1 MKHIL
6 SLGAIALLVGCTQ
19 QQLPAVIDMPYCD
32 ANRILPATE
41 LTQIERTDST
51 TVLTF
56 STMYDYHDYSLKIG
70 AGYRLWFG
78 DFSTPMKELVVPGE
92 VDFDGNKISVSQG
105 VPAQFRMIFAALPK
119 DVESVDLVQEVY
131 GNIKN
136 AIWGIDLTGKRSPNE
151 LPAEIPAEL
160 LNYNFA
166 TGNLPQVVTKED
178 VVKITAHAVAWRSWM
193 KHDVEFIVNTVD
205 DTQERIKA
213 YFNDSGVV
221 TIDIPL
227 KGTASISAHTPY
239 NTYANFYAEPGEEIN
254 LYILPD
260 NNSET
265 QRGSR
270 PNGVIDGKY
279 RNVKA
284 MEMDF
289 VFYQEDAD
297 TLLYNKT
304 DPNDYFTAMM
314 KIHSDGLDSIQAG
327 NYEPD
332 KEKYARAV
340 VDRHMMSQTLRPD
353 AYTTND
359 WMQSYSVKPDSV
371 LRFSPDQLRQ
381 IRESIDFTNPL
392 LEVISIGNPGSRS
405 RFLKAKELILA
416 E

>member
-1 MKHIL
+1 MKHIF
-6 SLGAIALLVGCTQ
+6 SLGAIVLLVGCTQ

-32 ANRILPATE
+32 ANTILPATE

-56 STMYDYHDYSLKIG
+56 STMYEYKDHFLKVG

-78 DFSTPMKELVVPGE
+78 DFSTPMKELVVPGD
-92 VDFDGNKISVSQG
+92 VDFDGNKIAMSQG

-119 DVESVDLVQEVY
+119 DVESVDLVQEVN
-131 GNIKN
+131 GNVKN

-151 LPAEIPAEL
+151 FPTEIPVEL
-160 LNYNFA
+160 LDYNFA
-166 TGNLPQVVTKED
+166 TGNLPQVVTKKG
-178 VVKITAHAVAWRSWM
+178 VVKITAHAVAWRNWM
-193 KHDVEFIVNTVD
+193 NHYIEFIVNTVD
-205 DTQERIKA
+205 DTQECIKT
-213 YFNDSGVV
+213 YLNDSGEV

-227 KGTASISAHTPY
+227 KGTANISARTAY
-239 NTYANFYAEPGEEIN
+239 NTYSNFYAEPGEEIN
-254 LYILPD
+254 LYILP
-260 NNSET
+260 NNYSET
-265 QRGSR
+265 QRGIR

-284 MEMDF
+284 MERDF

-304 DPNDYFTAMM
+304 DTNDYFTAMM
-314 KIHSDGLDSIQAG
+314 KIHSDVLDSIQAG

-340 VDRHMMSQTLRPD
+340 VDRHMMSQTLSPD
-353 AYTTND
+353 AYTTDD
-359 WMQSYSVKPDSV
+359 WRQSYAVKPDSI
-371 LRFSPDQLRQ
+371 LRFTPDQLRQ